1 MSRQRWQ
8 RVKEL
13 LDRSLDLSPDDRRAF
28 LEDSCAGD
36 ELLRRQVESLL
47 AEQDRAGD
55 FLERPIFDLG
65 EAGDGPNSRLGDAAR
80 FDAGRR
86 IGAYQLIRRLGEG
99 GMGAVYLARRADDEY
114 RRKVA
119 VKVIR
124 SGPGSARLLRR
135 FLVERQ
141 ILADLD
147 HPNIAKLHDGGTI
160 NDDTGNHGT
169 GDHDTDGGGLPYL
182 VMEYVDGATITEYC
196 DRERLRVEA
205 RLDLFGEV
213 CSAVQA
219 AHRNLIVHR
228 DIKPANILVTGGET
242 PEGDN
247 RGVPKLLD
255 FGIAKPLDPAAFPQ
269 AVETTGGP
277 RPMTPI
283 YASPE
288 QIRGEAVTTATDV
301 YSLGVVLYELL
312 TGRHPYLPGTHGS
325 DSFYTVEDA
334 VLKQQAQPPSE
345 TISRQREH
353 DADEHPSGGL
363 GAGEI
368 SRRRGV
374 TPRQLRRQLAG
385 DLDNIVLMALRKDP
399 DRRYASVE
407 QLSRDLRRYRLG
419 LPVAARKDTAGYRLA
434 KFVRRNRLA
443 VATAAVV
450 ATLVLGFAI
459 TMAVLAARLRTSDE
473 KARGLADQAASL
485 AEDLSTALDQKQQEE
500 AQRKLAEA
508 ARLSLEGK
516 SEEAERLRHGV
527 EQARAELG
535 ARTRTLDKLR
545 DQLGGVGE
553 GPEIRSL
560 REVEGRLETTER
572 QLEEARDRA
581 DEVAGARDAAL
592 DRVTSKEQQLAVLGP
607 RLANA
612 RDRIRVLE
620 SELADKRQPA
630 EEPDPDEVPLVP
642 PNGETCRSGEELE
655 VRGFVF
661 VRICAGTFTIGTPT
675 GDPLAFEDEYPAHE
689 VTLSEFW
696 IAKVEVTNH
705 QYRRW
710 RADHSG
716 EAPLPAATVSWT
728 QARRFC
734 KHFGFDLPTEAE
746 WEYAARAGS
755 QTRWF
760 FGDSES
766 DLDAHAWYENNSDG
780 KLHPVGEKQPNAWG
794 LHDMYGNVWEW
805 VADMWAPYSPEPEV
819 DPTGPPV
826 TPGARRVVR
835 GGAFDDG
842 PRLLRSA
849 FRGGAGSV
857 FRRRDVGF
865 RCARRPVG

>member
-1 MSRQRWQ
+1 MIRGERWQ

-13 LDRSLDLSPDDRRAF
+13 LDRSLDLSPDDRRAY

-36 ELLRRQVESLL
+36 ELLVRQVESLL

-65 EAGDGPNSRLGDAAR
+65 DAAGSDAAGSDATRSDATR

-86 IGAYQLIRRLGEG
+86 IGPYQLIRRLGQG
-99 GMGAVYLARRADDEY
+99 GMGTVYLARRADDEY
-114 RRKVA
+114 QRRVA
-119 VKVIR
+119 IKVIR
-124 SGPGSARLLRR
+124 SGPGSAQLPRR

-147 HPNIAKLHDGGTI
+147 HPNIAKLLDGGTI
-160 NDDTGNHGT
+160 NDGTGN
-169 GDHDTDGGGLPYL
+169 GGLPYF
-182 VMEYVDGATITEYC
+182 VMEYVDGVIINEYC
-196 DRERLRVEA
+196 DRERLSVGA

-213 CSAVQA
+213 CAAVQA

-228 DIKPANILVTGGET
+228 DIKPANILVTGDG
-242 PEGDN
+242 
-247 RGVPKLLD
+247 PKLLD
-255 FGIAKPLDPAAFPQ
+255 FGIAKPLDAAAFPQ
-269 AVETTGGP
+269 AVETTGFRP

-312 TGRHPYLPGTHGS
+312 AGRHPYLPVASGS
-325 DSFYTVEDA
+325 HSFSGIEDA
-334 VLKQQAQPPSE
+334 ILRQQAPRPSD
-345 TISRQREH
+345 TISGQREH
-353 DADEHPSGGL
+353 DAGEQAAGGL
-363 GAGEI
+363 GTEQI
-368 SRRRGV
+368 SRRRGT
-374 TPRQLRRQLAG
+374 TPRRLRRQLAG

-399 DRRYASVE
+399 DRRYPSVE
-407 QLSRDLRRYRLG
+407 QLSGDLRRHRLG

-443 VATAAVV
+443 VTSAAVV
-450 ATLVLGFAI
+450 ATLVVAFAI
-459 TMAVLAARLRTSDE
+459 AMAVLAARLQASDKE
-473 KARGLADQAASL
+473 ARGLADQAATL
-485 AEDLSTALDQKQQEE
+485 AEDLNIALDEKQQEE
-500 AQRKLAEA
+500 VRRKLAEA
-508 ARLSLEGK
+508 TELSLLGK
-516 SEEAERLRHGV
+516 SEEAERLRDDI
-527 EQARAELG
+527 ELARAELA
-535 ARTRTLDKLR
+535 ARTRTLEELR
-545 DQLGGVGE
+545 HQLDRGGDASE
-553 GPEIRSL
+553 GPEASSL
-560 REVEGRLETTER
+560 GAMGSRLEATER

-581 DEVAGARDAAL
+581 DRVAGERNAAL
-592 DRVTSKEQQLAVLGP
+592 DRATSKEQQLAVLSP
-607 RLANA
+607 QLADA

-620 SELADKRQPA
+620 SELAEQRNPA
-630 EEPDPDEVPLVP
+630 EQRAEEQNPAGKSGLPPD
-642 PNGETCRSGEELE
+642 GGTCRPGEELE

-661 VRICAGTFTIGTPT
+661 VRICAGTFTIGSPA
-675 GDPLAFEDEYPAHE
+675 GDSLAFEDEYPAHE

-696 IAKVEVTNH
+696 IAKLEVTNH

-716 EAPLPAATVSWT
+716 EARLPVATVGWT

-734 KHFGFDLPTEAE
+734 KHFGFELPTEAE

-755 QTRWF
+755 RTRWF

-766 DLDAHAWYENNSDG
+766 DLDAYAWYQNNSG
-780 KLHPVGEKQPNAWG
+780 GEPHPVGRKRANAWG

-805 VADMWAPYSPEPEV
+805 VADMWAPYSPESVV

-826 TPGARRVVR
+826 TPGARRMVR

-849 FRGGAGSV
+849 TRGGTGSV
-857 FRRRDVGF
+857 FRRWDVGF
-865 RCARRPVG
+865 RCARHPR